1 MGLDPQS
8 LPNSQFSDFYDGIRR
23 GFEGGVLRNWIIGF
37 LDRFCLDTQEWSNHP
52 WVKPGII
59 AKILKLFWFS
69 TMALA
74 EFSKEVFPENEW
86 LAFLAV
92 SAWIL
97 RKDHFIHGFNPGILA
112 KFDSSMF
119 FHDGICRA
127 FKGDVLQ
134 KLNDWPF
141 WPFMLGHV
149 GRINSSMGLSPA
161 SLPNLTVLRF
171 SMMAFAEFFKEV
183 FSETERL
190 ALLAVYAW
198 ALTKINSSMGLSPA
212 SLPNLTVLCFSMMAF
227 AKNFQG
233 GVLRN
238 WTITNFENRCLHG
251 LHALHD

>member
-1 MGLDPQS
+1 MNDWPSWPFPLGYSGRITSSMGLTPAY
-8 LPNSQFSDFYDGIRR
+8 LPNLTVLCFSMTAF
-23 GFEGGVLRNWIIGF
+23 
-37 LDRFCLDTQEWSNHP
+37 
-52 WVKPGII
+52 
-59 AKILKLFWFS
+59 
-69 TMALA
+69 A
-74 EFSKEVFPENEW
+74 ELSKEMFSK
-86 LAFLAV
+86 
-92 SAWIL
+92 
-97 RKDHFIHGFNPGILA
+97 
-112 KFDSSMF
+112 
-119 FHDGICRA
+119 
-127 FKGDVLQ
+127 

-227 AKNFQG
+227 AKIFKEAFSETE
-233 GVLRN
+233 R
-238 WTITNFENRCLHG
+238 
-251 LHALHD
+251 

>member
-1 MGLDPQS
+1 
-8 LPNSQFSDFYDGIRR
+8 
-23 GFEGGVLRNWIIGF
+23 
-37 LDRFCLDTQEWSNHP
+37 
-52 WVKPGII
+52 
-59 AKILKLFWFS
+59 
-69 TMALA
+69 MAFA
-74 EFSKEVFPENEW
+74 EFSKEVFSENER

-97 RKDHFIHGFNPGILA
+97 RKDHFIHGFNPSILA

-119 FHDGICRA
+119 FYDGICRA

-171 SMMAFAEFFKEV
+171 SMMAFAEIFEEV

-212 SLPNLTVLCFSMMAF
+212 SLQNLTVLCFSMTAF
-227 AKNFQG
+227 AKKFSRRRSPKLNDNKFWKLSLPAWIACVAWLVFRHTYELKRLFHREYHTELGQ
-233 GVLRN
+233 
-238 WTITNFENRCLHG
+238 
-251 LHALHD
+251 ALLPNLTFSCFSMMASADLT